1 MISAG
6 RPRGPNMAS
15 DPLTRAVM
23 DAVDRTQMSQ
33 GHVIEKA
40 GWPRASYSR
49 WRTGRSGA
57 PAAALADILEA
68 IGADFVIV
76 DRNDPPAAPVRLL
89 SLNAI
94 RRAVGRG

>member
-1 MISAG
+1 MIATG

-15 DPLTRAVM
+15 DRLTRAVM
-23 DAVDRTQMSQ
+23 DAVDRTRMSQ
-33 GHVIEKA
+33 GHIIEKA

-49 WRTGRSGA
+49 WRTGKSGA
-57 PAAALADILEA
+57 PAAALADILDA

-76 DRNDPPAAPVRLL
+76 DRNEPPAKPVRLL